1 MTTARF
7 IHVPTF
13 LLVSPLAISIG
24 AFALLVAFPRSLVAW
39 NVGAWTVVAATTL
52 LALLLPFAACSLAK
66 HAATRTWPRI
76 LAFAAG
82 AAYLAVLATGAIT

>member
-1 MTTARF
+1 MTTARS
-7 IHVPTF
+7 IHVPTT
-13 LLVSPLAISIG
+13 LLVSPLALSIG

-39 NVGAWTVVAATTL
+39 NIGAWTVVAATAL
-52 LALLLPFAACSLAK
+52 LALLLPFAAWSLAK

-82 AAYLAVLATGAIT
+82 ATYLAVLAIGAIT